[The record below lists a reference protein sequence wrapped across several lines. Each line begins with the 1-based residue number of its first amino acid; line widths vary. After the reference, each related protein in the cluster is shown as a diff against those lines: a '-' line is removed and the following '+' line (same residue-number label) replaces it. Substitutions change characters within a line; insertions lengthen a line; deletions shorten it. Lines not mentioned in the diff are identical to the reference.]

1 MKTFRFFA
9 TLLVIALC
17 AGFTSCGNDD
27 DNDNDGG
34 NIISKGAPVVSIVRT
49 GNVPEEM
56 DWHFIYSDGKL
67 TSAQGQLIYFG
78 QSDDKENYGISYQ
91 GGIQFTGDYADEIS
105 KIETDKNGYIT
116 FIKTTDDTEIN
127 YEYTADG
134 YLKSVTERGTDKGR
148 DYVNTAIIT
157 YSNGCYDKIVETNG
171 NEQIIYTFTAS
182 TDENKNGVLPELIS
196 ESLGCFGHEFI
207 YYAGLLGKPAQKL
220 VKSMSESYRYDN
232 VYNNESYN
240 FSYSF
245 DELGNVV
252 LCQYLYDNKN
262 VIVKYGY

>member
-1 MKTFRFFA
+1 MKIFRFFA

-17 AGFTSCGNDD
+17 AGFASCGNDD

-78 QSDDKENYGISYQ
+78 QSEDKENYGISYQ
-91 GGIQFTGDYADEIS
+91 GGVQFTGDGADEIS
-105 KIETDKNGYIT
+105 KIETNKNGYIT
-116 FIKTTDDTEIN
+116 FVKTTDDTDTN

-134 YLKSVTERGTDKGR
+134 YLKSVTEKGTDKGR
-148 DYVNTAIIT
+148 DYIHKTIIT
-157 YSNGCYDKIVETNG
+157 YVNGCYDKIVVTDGDGETT
-171 NEQIIYTFTAS
+171 YTFT
-182 TDENKNGVLPELIS
+182 TTVDENKNGVLPELIS

-220 VKSMSESYRYDN
+220 VKSMSES
-232 VYNNESYN
+232 NNSNTKLYN

-262 VIVKYGY
+262 VTVKYGY

>member
-9 TLLVIALC
+9 TLLVITLC

-27 DNDNDGG
+27 DNDGG

-157 YSNGCYDKIVETNG
+157 YSNGCY
-171 NEQIIYTFTAS
+171 
-182 TDENKNGVLPELIS
+182 ENKNGVLPELIS

>member
-9 TLLVIALC
+9 TLLIITLC
-17 AGFTSCGNDD
+17 AGFTSCSDDDD
-27 DNDNDGG
+27 DNNGG
-34 NIISKGAPVVSIVRT
+34 NTISKGVPVVSITRT

-56 DWHFIYSDGKL
+56 NWIFAYSNDKL

-78 QSDDKENYGISYQ
+78 QSDEKENYGISYQ
-91 GGIQFTGDYADEIS
+91 GGIQFTGDGADEIS
-105 KIETDKNGYIT
+105 KIETNKNGYIT
-116 FIKTTDDTEIN
+116 FIKTTDDAEIS

-134 YLKSVTERGTDKGR
+134 YLKSVTEVGTDKGR
-148 DYVNTAIIT
+148 DYVHKTIIT
-157 YSNGCYDKIVETNG
+157 YTNGCYDKIVVTDSDGETT
-171 NEQIIYTFTAS
+171 YTFTAT

-196 ESLGCFGHEFI
+196 ESLGFGCEFI
-207 YYAGLLGKPAQKL
+207 YYAGLLGKPVQKL
-220 VKSMSESYRYDN
+220 VKSMSES
-232 VYNNESYN
+232 NNNNTKSYN

-262 VIVKYGY
+262 VTVKYGY